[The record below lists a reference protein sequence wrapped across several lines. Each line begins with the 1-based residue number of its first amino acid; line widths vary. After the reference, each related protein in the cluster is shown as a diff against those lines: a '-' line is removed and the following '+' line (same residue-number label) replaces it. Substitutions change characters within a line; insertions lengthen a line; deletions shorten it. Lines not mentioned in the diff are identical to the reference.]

1 MKKSVKLLILG
12 LMFIVGFNEVKAID
26 FSEGASFSI
35 VKDGTVTADGLRY
48 GNYTY
53 NGEIKYHS
61 SVNGKDYVTY
71 CEDPHLQGGGSYTV
85 DRILGAD
92 SQHDEVNSYDHG
104 ILAILAN
111 GYNQFNSSL
120 TLDNGT
126 VVSGNDLY
134 LATSLAQRAFT
145 MGLYGWGGN
154 ATLSAAYQ
162 AKGSSLINLGVH
174 WATIYS
180 GMGATEIVP
189 GLNSCTT
196 NDQACIQRYIA
207 GKYGSWYD
215 PNIVMIYGAE
225 GSTSYNVIYAAQKL
239 FRLGVEAAS
248 DYYRNKN
255 LAFSIDARV
264 GDTESVEQNET
275 TATEYVYIN
284 MEVNNIAAEDGYI
297 NNVQLDCPQC
307 NANGITIES
316 IEYSTETTDWATL
329 DASTDISKA
338 LPTGSLT
345 GTQDKRSG
353 IIRIRILV
361 SKDLTIE
368 ECTAAD
374 FTLSYDYHDTSV
386 EYYGALLRPSTTNTQ
401 RFFVVAKADEE
412 GGAQTGEVSG
422 RITCA
427 EQSEICE
434 TVIEVPVCSDDEE
447 DAVANVYTSEEIKK
461 CILNNTDEAQ
471 NSYLLSEE
479 NGGVNSDNE
488 FCSVYCKEDYIS
500 WTDNEEA
507 LGGITL
513 DPIISDVNCGTN
525 FKLTA
530 RVEGKK
536 DCYTAGTV
544 DDMGIDI
551 EKYLDEI
558 ESAQSRMVD
567 AMNRWYMYTAMAA
580 HDYEDE
586 ETDFSCGGDT
596 CGTRLSIDVEW
607 EEYDEVTFEWDE
619 NSGNGSYEY
628 GTHEGGSNGWS
639 DDCECSTCG
648 AEPNTYSCCGGCDN
662 GASEGY
668 SDWLSDI
675 AEGLAEAEDD
685 LEEAYEDYQKLIT
698 DLNACT
704 GMWENVYQFNQKIK
718 YFYNEFR
725 GEDEPMFTTY
735 YDLLKQ
741 SSITDAD
748 YLIPIEDEFEYESEI
763 EVCYETA
770 DDKYV
775 CEGASD
781 VFDMTGETDSDD
793 PTEAGNITEEV
804 QDIDEW
810 NYASNVSGAYE
821 TRNYVTCFA
830 GEGCSDD
837 KRDISQAR
845 FIRKT
850 VKKAQSYETPTVFYQ
865 IAANG
870 KITIVNDYAGDKLQL
885 EALENVL
892 PVSTSVVGGG
902 IYQLLIEDLGEFYD
916 DGELGRL
923 IDVVRLDVNPDGTTE
938 IEINDE
944 SVAYA
949 KGIDEETFDGNYLC
963 YYESDCRSPECP
975 NCDFECDEDGCEWVD
990 CPECVFDCV
999 NCIFNLDELDINV
1012 KPIISTDVNSVDRQ
1026 PGYNWTTAE
1035 DWTNWNITT
1044 SMAPLQLLVDKAE
1057 ATIDEIET
1065 ENEMIYDKTGD
1076 DSSLAFSIR
1085 LTSDL
1090 INELKSIN
1098 ASAEGSGGYAN
1109 DTLTCYD
1116 ATLEDGTVVPD
1127 IYCYSEV
1134 IDELI
1139 ADYGDDI
1146 TVYNR
1151 TPVGSRSDDNDAAN
1165 ADGYWTLW
1173 STWEMPTLQEN
1184 SGALTVIGGPS
1195 WK

>member
-1 MKKSVKLLILG
+1 MKKIKNLLL
-12 LMFIVGFNEVKAID
+12 LSLVFMSFSSVKAIE
-26 FSEGASFSI
+26 FTEGANFSV
-35 VKDGTVTADGLRY
+35 VKDGTVTTDGLKY

-61 SVNGKDYVTY
+61 SVDGKSYITY
-71 CEDPHLQGGGSYTV
+71 CEDPHLQGGGSYKV
-85 DRILGAD
+85 DRILGVD

-104 ILAILAN
+104 IIAILAN

-134 LATSLAQRAFT
+134 LATSIAQRAFT

-180 GMGATEIVP
+180 GLGATEIVP
-189 GLNSCTT
+189 GLNSCAM
-196 NDQACIQRYIA
+196 NNQSCIQKYIA

-239 FRLGVEAAS
+239 FRLGVEAAV

-255 LAFSIDARV
+255 LAFSIEARV
-264 GDTESVEQNET
+264 GDTESVEKNET

-284 MEVNNIAAEDGYI
+284 MDVNNIAAEEGYI
-297 NNVQLDCPQC
+297 NNVQIDCPTC
-307 NANGITIES
+307 SENGISIDS
-316 IEYSTETTDWATL
+316 IEYSTENIDWTTL

-345 GTQDKRSG
+345 DLQDKRSG
-353 IIRIRILV
+353 TIRIRVLV

-471 NSYLLSEE
+471 NSYLLAED

-488 FCSVYCKEDYIS
+488 FCSVFCKEDYVT

-507 LGGITL
+507 LGGITF
-513 DPIISDVNCGTN
+513 DPIIADVNCGTN

-551 EKYLDEI
+551 EKYINEI
-558 ESAQSRMVD
+558 VSVQKRMVD
-567 AMNRWYMYTAMAA
+567 AWNDWEYADKMLSASSKQE
-580 HDYEDE
+580 EDS
-586 ETDFSCGGDT
+586 FSCCDGSTIKITIVYEPVEYTKYSITFNEDNGYYSQETLEGTPGPFTDSCDCASEDACCNPNGSCSDGGAT
-596 CGTRLSIDVEW
+596 CTGAIEQQSEW
-607 EEYDEVTFEWDE
+607 EQKMEDARDR
-619 NSGNGSYEY
+619 
-628 GTHEGGSNGWS
+628 
-639 DDCECSTCG
+639 
-648 AEPNTYSCCGGCDN
+648 
-662 GASEGY
+662 
-668 SDWLSDI
+668 
-675 AEGLAEAEDD
+675 AEDD

-741 SSITDAD
+741 SSIQDAD
-748 YLIPIEDEFEYESEI
+748 YLEAIEDEFEYESEI

-781 VFDMTGETDSDD
+781 VFDMTGETASDD

-885 EALENVL
+885 EALEHVL

-975 NCDFECDEDGCEWVD
+975 NCDFVCDDDGCEWVE
-990 CPECVFDCV
+990 CPTCDFECI
-999 NCIFNLDELDINV
+999 NCIFNLDELDINF

-1026 PGYNWTTAE
+1026 PGYNWTTTE

-1044 SMAPLQLLVDKAE
+1044 SMEPLKLLVDKAE
-1057 ATIDEIET
+1057 TTIDEIES
-1065 ENEMIYDKTGD
+1065 ENEMIYDKTGE
-1076 DSSLAFSIR
+1076 DSSLAFSVK
-1085 LTSDL
+1085 LTTDL

-1098 ASAEGSGGYAN
+1098 SAAEGSGGYAN

-1116 ATLEDGTVVPD
+1116 ATLDDGTVVPD
-1127 IYCYSEV
+1127 IYCYSDV
-1134 IDELI
+1134 IDDLI
-1139 ADYGDDI
+1139 TKYGDDI
-1146 TVYNR
+1146 VVYNR
-1151 TPVGSRSDDNDAAN
+1151 TPKDNRSDDNDAAN
-1165 ADGYWTLW
+1165 SDGYWTLW
-1173 STWEMPTLQEN
+1173 SSWEMPTLQEN